1 MAKMVGLNVSLKMG
15 WMKKAVEL
23 LGLNLV
29 VDDYKS
35 LLKEHLSFEIDSPTN
50 LRKAKDNLTF
60 IWYLDSEEYGLL
72 QKEGRQ
78 LVQDY
83 PEYITA
89 IGWCMIPMA
98 YPVFY
103 DLAKLMGKMF
113 EFQDTITTGQIRQK
127 MFDEWGERSTLDYS
141 VGKVIAAMK
150 SLETVRSAQTGKY
163 QACSISLNNDKV
175 VSFMLRVA
183 MKLDGSSY
191 YSLAS
196 LTELP
201 FLFPFKYKVVKEQI
215 MQDNRF
221 TFSAFDA
228 TLSVALNNGITN
240 NV

>member
-23 LGLNLV
+23 LGQSLTEEE
-29 VDDYKS
+29 YKN

-60 IWYLDSEEYGLL
+60 IWYKDSEEYAEL
-72 QKEGRQ
+72 QQEGRQ
-78 LVQDY
+78 LVQKY
-83 PEYITA
+83 PECIEA

-98 YPVFY
+98 YPVFH

-113 EFQDTITTGQIRQK
+113 EFQDSISTGQIRQK

-150 SLETVRSAQTGKY
+150 SLDAVSSPQTGKY
-163 QACSISLNNDKV
+163 QVNNAPVNNEEV
-175 VSFMLRVA
+175 VSFMLRVT

-191 YSLAS
+191 YAFSS

-201 FLFPFKYKVVKEQI
+201 FLFPFKFAVNKEQLL
-215 MQDNRF
+215 QDERF
-221 TFSAFDA
+221 TLSTFGS
-228 TLSVALNNGITN
+228 TLSVAMK
-240 NV
+240 